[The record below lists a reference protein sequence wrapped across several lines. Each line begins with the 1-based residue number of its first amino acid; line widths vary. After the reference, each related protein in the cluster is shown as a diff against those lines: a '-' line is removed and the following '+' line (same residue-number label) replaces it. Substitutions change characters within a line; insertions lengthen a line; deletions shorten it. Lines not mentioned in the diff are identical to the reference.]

1 MTNEK
6 QFELLLGQRKAVVKA
21 NKTIVSLCN
30 YIAKLT
36 DNEKAIERANSEKK
50 KALKAIEKEEMTD
63 KLLGSIV
70 ELNCRSIAVD
80 EDFTEEEKQY
90 HINGLRDTHK
100 IFSVTT
106 N

>member
-1 MTNEK
+1 MGEK
-6 QFELLLGQRKAVVKA
+6 DIPLFFVQRKAIVNA
-21 NKTIVSLCN
+21 NKTIITLCN
-30 YIAKLT
+30 YINKLT
-36 DNEKAIERANSEKK
+36 NDE
-50 KALKAIEKEEMTD
+50 KALKRASAELKKAQKALEREETTD
-63 KLLGSIV
+63 KLMGSIV

-100 IFSVTT
+100 VFSVTT